1 MGMGRRKIDRS
12 KQVFHNVSTTLIA
25 LLDSASVLKKWSGK
39 LLQNTV
45 AVEIKA
51 ASLRSSIHGAR
62 KRMRKGKSR
71 RQISRVLEGL
81 DLKWVEDETNA
92 ILRAD
97 AKNRFQGQV
106 IDVAVDI
113 HGIPYHG
120 LSYEKKEEVNRSKQK
135 DGTTRFHMFAT
146 AYLIGKN
153 NKRFTL
159 AIIFV
164 PLGTTMRDIVRGLL
178 YLLRRCGITIRRLL
192 LDKGFYSIE
201 VVKLLRRLNVG
212 FIIPMRGNRLKK
224 KKGSYSTVYTM
235 KSTID
240 GKPAELLVR
249 AVSVIKYNRGKRFKH
264 HGAMQLCFI
273 VYGIDMSL
281 HRIAGFYRK
290 RFGIESSYKI
300 DKSIRA
306 RTSSRNPA
314 IRMFHFNAAVLIQNF
329 WVTIKQVFCK
339 RIDKTSVR
347 MITIRDFADILLH
360 WIRIFYG
367 ENTTIGPP
375 RI

>member
-1 MGMGRRKIDRS
+1 MGRRKIDRS
-12 KQVFHNVSTTLIA
+12 KQVFHNVSTTLVA
-25 LLDSASVLKKWSGK
+25 LLDSASVLKTWSGK

-51 ASLRSSIHGAR
+51 VSLRSSIHGAR
-62 KRMRKGKSR
+62 KRMKKGKSR

-81 DLKWVEDETNA
+81 DLKRVEDETNA

-106 IDVAVDI
+106 IDIAVDI

-146 AYLIGKN
+146 AYFIGKN

-164 PLGTTMRDIVRGLL
+164 PLGTTMRNIVRGLL
-178 YLLRRCGITIRRLL
+178 YVLRRYGITIRRLL

-201 VVKLLRRLNVG
+201 VVKLLRRLNIG

-240 GKPAELLVR
+240 GKPVEVLVR

-264 HGAMQLCFI
+264 HGAMQPCFI
-273 VYGIDMSL
+273 VYGMDMSL
-281 HRIAGFYRK
+281 HRIASRYPEEFIDLMKDTYIKRVNGRYEEVEKSEALEREGRLRKGYTTAYDEFFRQGTYDAFVYKRVENQSKISDMLLDGIVSEEETSGPGFQ
-290 RFGIESSYKI
+290 G
-300 DKSIRA
+300 A
-306 RTSSRNPA
+306 
-314 IRMFHFNAAVLIQNF
+314 
-329 WVTIKQVFCK
+329 
-339 RIDKTSVR
+339 
-347 MITIRDFADILLH
+347 
-360 WIRIFYG
+360 
-367 ENTTIGPP
+367 
-375 RI
+375 